1 MISLNITILIT
12 VINFA
17 VLLWLFKRFLLKP
30 MVGFLDKRSG
40 EIAAA
45 RSEAREDRS
54 SAGELLKETRDGL
67 KKARLEA
74 GDIVKE
80 ARLDG
85 RKEQAKIVAQ
95 AKEEAGRMME
105 RAGDEIGKK
114 VEDARSRLK
123 KDVAGLSID
132 IAEKLLERSV
142 NVEDHERTVTEF
154 MEELEER
161 K

>member
-17 VLLWLFKRFLLKP
+17 VLLWLFKRFLLAP
-30 MVGFLDKRSG
+30 LVDFLDRRSG
-40 EIAAA
+40 EIAAS
-45 RSEAREDRS
+45 RSEASKDRS
-54 SAGELLKETRDGL
+54 SAGELLTEARDGL
-67 KKARLEA
+67 KKSRLEA

-95 AKEEAGRMME
+95 AKEEAGQMLE
-105 RAGDEIGKK
+105 RAGEEIGKK
-114 VEDARSRLK
+114 VEVARSRLK

-142 NVEDHERTVTEF
+142 NVEDHERTVAEF

>member
-30 MVGFLDKRSG
+30 MVDFLDKRSG

-54 SAGELLKETRDGL
+54 SAGELLNETRDGL

-74 GDIVKE
+74 SDIVKE
-80 ARLDG
+80 ARVDG

-95 AKEEAGRMME
+95 AKEEAGRMLE
-105 RAGDEIGKK
+105 RAGEDIGKK

-123 KDVAGLSID
+123 RDVAGLSID
-132 IAEKLLERSV
+132 IAEKLLERTV
-142 NVEDHERTVTEF
+142 NVEDHERAVVKY
-154 MEELEER
+154 MKELKEKE
-161 K
+161 